1 MYLCLKCGDKGI
13 IFDEEAFIDVIEYL
27 QKEDEN
33 QSAILDHLSSINY
46 LIDGGLTEEELFLNK
61 FVTSFASSFNSS
73 SVNIPEFSEEG
84 VSDESIEAIV

>member
-1 MYLCLKCGDKGI
+1 MFESGDKGI

-46 LIDGGLTEEELFLNK
+46 LIDGG
-61 FVTSFASSFNSS
+61 
-73 SVNIPEFSEEG
+73 
-84 VSDESIEAIV
+84 

>member
-1 MYLCLKCGDKGI
+1 M
-13 IFDEEAFIDVIEYL
+13 
-27 QKEDEN
+27 
-33 QSAILDHLSSINY
+33 DHLSSINY

-84 VSDESIEAIV
+84 VSDESIEAIGDVIKPTIEKV